1 MMAKSR
7 LALGSPL
14 RSIGVLLVAAAG
26 TTAAGAAPAPTAPR
40 QPAAVSASSHR
51 PEPATGAAIR
61 ARLSPAEITVGDR
74 VRVEIEVTL
83 PSGERWGPPS
93 IDPRLRQW
101 GGAEVLA
108 AQRPQALPGA
118 PTRYRLELL
127 VTAFRPGKVTL
138 PPIPVVVSPLRQ
150 EDPSPPTPLRLATPP
165 LAFTVRSVLPAEGQP
180 TPQPPTPPQ
189 PLPLGAAFWWTS
201 GGLALACLA
210 AAGLLLWRRR
220 DLATAAPASPPL
232 PPLQRF
238 LRDLAA
244 LGAEPSV
251 EQVHT
256 GISLA
261 LRHLLAALLGF
272 PAAERTTTEI
282 DRELRRGRLE
292 APTRR
297 RLLDLLR
304 RCDEVKFARRP
315 ASREEAAERLAAAR
329 QVGEDVGRELAPEP
343 APAGTETAA

>member
-1 MMAKSR
+1 MKAR
-7 LALGSPL
+7 PVAALLIAAALGPA
-14 RSIGVLLVAAAG
+14 RAAA
-26 TTAAGAAPAPTAPR
+26 APAVHPAAVHPAVAGAA
-40 QPAAVSASSHR
+40 V
-51 PEPATGAAIR
+51 R

-74 VRVEIEVTL
+74 VRVELEVTL
-83 PSGERWGPPS
+83 PPGERWAPPAL
-93 IDPRLRQW
+93 DPRLRQW

-118 PTRYRLELL
+118 PTRYRLDLL
-127 VTAFRPGKVTL
+127 VTAFKPGKVTL

-150 EDPSPPTPLRLATPP
+150 EDPSPPQPLRLMTPP

-189 PLPLGAAFWWTS
+189 PLPFGDAFWWTT

-220 DLATAAPASPPL
+220 GLAAEAPAAPPL
-232 PPLQRF
+232 PPLARF

-244 LGAEPSV
+244 LGTEPSV

-261 LRHLLAALLGF
+261 LRQLLAALLGF

-282 DRELRRGRLE
+282 ERELRRGRLE

-297 RLLDLLR
+297 HLLELLR

-315 ASREEAAERLAAAR
+315 ASREDAAERLAAAR

-343 APAGTETAA
+343 APAGAESAA